1 MSSTFALLNS
11 STSSF
16 LRMTFKIS
24 SLKRLNHQ
32 KQTKMLTLKLLTKNN
47 CQLCDEAKDL
57 IDTELDKNLLSKIII
72 QEVDITDSGNEKLYD
87 RWKWEIPVFYLE
99 DKYLCKNR
107 IDIGLLEVKIKDWS
121 HKSWKKRCLI
131 YFRVVYQ

>member
-87 RWKWEIPVFYLE
+87 R
-99 DKYLCKNR
+99 CK
-107 IDIGLLEVKIKDWS
+107 
-121 HKSWKKRCLI
+121 
-131 YFRVVYQ
+131 

>member
-1 MSSTFALLNS
+1 
-11 STSSF
+11 
-16 LRMTFKIS
+16 MTFKIS
-24 SLKRLNHQ
+24 TLKRLNHQ

-87 RWKWEIPVFYLE
+87 R
-99 DKYLCKNR
+99 CK
-107 IDIGLLEVKIKDWS
+107 
-121 HKSWKKRCLI
+121 
-131 YFRVVYQ
+131 

>member
-121 HKSWKKRCLI
+121 HKS
-131 YFRVVYQ
+131 

>member
-16 LRMTFKIS
+16 QRMTFKIS

-87 RWKWEIPVFYLE
+87 R
-99 DKYLCKNR
+99 CK
-107 IDIGLLEVKIKDWS
+107 
-121 HKSWKKRCLI
+121 
-131 YFRVVYQ
+131 

>member
-1 MSSTFALLNS
+1 
-11 STSSF
+11 
-16 LRMTFKIS
+16 MTFKIS

-87 RWKWEIPVFYLE
+87 R
-99 DKYLCKNR
+99 CK
-107 IDIGLLEVKIKDWS
+107 
-121 HKSWKKRCLI
+121 
-131 YFRVVYQ
+131 